1 MTPFVDDINDQISIY
16 VEHLA
21 NGQLRLSDDGYAISN
36 LSFMGIELPMHRKK
50 NLSKILRQ
58 FNIKLIEEE
67 TLAIEGDES
76 GQVQNVGVN

>member
-36 LSFMGIELPMHRKK
+36 LSFMGTELPMHRKK
-50 NLSKILRQ
+50 KLSKILRQ
-58 FNIKLIEEE
+58 FNINLIEEE
-67 TLAIEGDES
+67 TF
-76 GQVQNVGVN
+76 